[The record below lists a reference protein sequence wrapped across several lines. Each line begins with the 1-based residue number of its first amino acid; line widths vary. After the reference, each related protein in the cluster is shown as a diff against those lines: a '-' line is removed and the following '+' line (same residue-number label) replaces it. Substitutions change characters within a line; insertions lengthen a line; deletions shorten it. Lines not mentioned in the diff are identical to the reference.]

1 MYGNLLRWAPS
12 GKTEARTDS
21 TLFGEV
27 RAQASR
33 GPAVELT
40 TDKKRQHAKSA
51 EDSSKTKP
59 LALPRWAV
67 PEQNQ
72 VNESAAVHNSCTRW
86 FSAMS
91 AQPILIDLWV
101 WDYWGLYLYLS
112 GFYNIFIMNIYC
124 FCY

>member
-40 TDKKRQHAKSA
+40 TDKKRQQAKSA

-59 LALPRWAV
+59 LALPHWAV

-91 AQPILIDLWV
+91 AQPILIQLTSPELPLCLN
-101 WDYWGLYLYLS
+101 YKLS
-112 GFYNIFIMNIYC
+112 LTRVSN
-124 FCY
+124 